1 MSDPLGERS
10 RGNEEIVRKMDTC
23 RILVVDDEPDLEDLV
38 NQRMRR
44 EIRSGRYS
52 FVYARNGVEA
62 LERLSGDNG
71 IDIVITDIN
80 MPEMDG
86 LTLLEQIP
94 AYDPKLRCVIV
105 SAYGD
110 MKNIRTA
117 MNRGAFDFLNKPIDF
132 EDLRNTIDKS
142 MKYLGEIREAFEARD
157 KMLTEGRS

>member
-1 MSDPLGERS
+1 
-10 RGNEEIVRKMDTC
+10 MDSY
-23 RILVVDDEPDLEDLV
+23 RILVVDDEPDLEGLV
-38 NQRMRR
+38 LQRMRR

-52 FVYARNGVEA
+52 FVFARNGVEA
-62 LERLSGDNG
+62 LERLNEDND

-94 AYDPKLRCVIV
+94 AFDPKLRCVIV

-132 EDLRNTIDKS
+132 EDLRLTIERSLEHLKS
-142 MKYLGEIREAFEARD
+142 IREAFEARD
-157 KMLTEGRS
+157 RMLAEGRP